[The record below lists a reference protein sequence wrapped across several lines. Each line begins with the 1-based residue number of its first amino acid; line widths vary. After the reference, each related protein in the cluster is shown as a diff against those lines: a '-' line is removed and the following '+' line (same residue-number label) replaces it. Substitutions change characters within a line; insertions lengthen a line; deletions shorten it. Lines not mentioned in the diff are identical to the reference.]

1 MLKYII
7 LLITAVLVF
16 PILIFIIRRYSIGNW
31 IILGTFAGLVISMIG
46 LVMQESFNP
55 LYVLL
60 VMFGLVFAISVLLD
74 KRPKKNGAF
83 NTKTRPKKVELTT
96 IADSNFD
103 AGIQETAASRV
114 EEDDYV
120 IQPID
125 KDLNNWMSMD
135 GEKFELD
142 ESHDRKERPNG
153 E

>member
-16 PILIFIIRRYSIGNW
+16 PILIYIIRRYSIGNW
-31 IILGTFAGLVISMIG
+31 IILGTFAGFVISMIG

-55 LYVLL
+55 FYVLL
-60 VMFGLVFAISVLLD
+60 VMFGLAFAISVFLD

-83 NTKTRPKKVELTT
+83 NTRTLPKKAELIS
-96 IADSNFD
+96 IAESNIV

-114 EEDDYV
+114 EEYDNV
-120 IQPID
+120 IQSID
-125 KDLNNWMSMD
+125 DDLNNWMSMD
-135 GEKFELD
+135 GEKFDFD
-142 ESHDRKERPNG
+142 ENLDRKERSNG